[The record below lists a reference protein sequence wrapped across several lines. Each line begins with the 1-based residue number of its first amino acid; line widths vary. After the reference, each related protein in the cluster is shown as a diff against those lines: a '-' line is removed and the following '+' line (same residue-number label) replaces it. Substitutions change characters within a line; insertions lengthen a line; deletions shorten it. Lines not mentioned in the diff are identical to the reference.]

1 MQGVGRDILRRRQ
14 LAWSRALTW

>member
-1 MQGVGRDILRRRQ
+1 MQEVGRDILRHRQ